1 MHILMC
7 LNYRQEN
14 DHLGPFFLIKEYSLD
29 FSPLNKAQCF
39 TININENKISFQKKP
54 PKLAL
59 GVALFLDVKKMKQFK
74 KIQNFIEYDLVFYRC
89 SSLQILYTI
98 DQVQISIQFSHAC
111 LLYGWKIE

>member
-7 LNYRQEN
+7 LNYRPEN
-14 DHLGPFFLIKEYSLD
+14 DHLGPFFLIKEHSLD

-59 GVALFLDVKKMKQFK
+59 GVALLGVGSWEASVSFTGTNSKM
-74 KIQNFIEYDLVFYRC
+74 EL
-89 SSLQILYTI
+89 
-98 DQVQISIQFSHAC
+98 
-111 LLYGWKIE
+111 

>member
-1 MHILMC
+1 MC
-7 LNYRQEN
+7 LNYRPEN
-14 DHLGPFFLIKEYSLD
+14 DHLGPFFLIKEHSLD

-59 GVALFLDVKKMKQFK
+59 GVALFLDVKKMKQYK
-74 KIQNFIEYDLVFYRC
+74 KIQNFIECDLAFYRC

-98 DQVQISIQFSHAC
+98 DQVHISIKVSHAC
-111 LLYGWKIE
+111 LLYG